1 MNLSAAA
8 AMTVIRITRQET
20 RAKQITTGDHGA
32 AVFMRKL
39 RPKPNRGGRRRLSGR
54 MADELRLDVGKP
66 NVIRPLIG
74 ADCDR
79 VAAAIIR
86 AIDQDI
92 AHAGSSHFPEGNFLL
107 AGEWLAW
114 PMIPP
119 IGHEGN
125 PPRLGLSQPRH
136 TRRAMSPWM
145 RSCSARPLA
154 APP

>member
-1 MNLSAAA
+1 
-8 AMTVIRITRQET
+8 MTVIRITRQET
-20 RAKQITTGDHGA
+20 QAKQITTGDHGA

-107 AGEWLAW
+107 AGEGLAW
-114 PMIPP
+114 PMILP
-119 IGHEGN
+119 IGHEGK

-145 RSCSARPLA
+145 RSCSARHLA